1 MTFLKDVTDKQK
13 LELTGILNQ
22 EMALL
27 KYMIE
32 IHERAQKKLRKEIL
46 FFKDILRNRQ
56 TLENLDLRL
65 KHARE
70 KRTMEVEKT

>member
-1 MTFLKDVTDKQK
+1 MSFLKDVTEKQK
-13 LELTGILNQ
+13 LELTGIFNQ

-27 KYMIE
+27 TYMIE

-56 TLENLDLRL
+56 TLENLELRL
-65 KHARE
+65 KTARE
-70 KRTMEVEKT
+70 KTKMEVET